1 MKELCPNKRSDPIP
15 YSATV
20 QECLDKDDNDVG
32 LAKIK
37 DGGKISF
44 IAKGSSLEIVN
55 LQNGSRNA
63 SFSFDKETSNWRVSC
78 FCQYQGKYLITLV
91 DHSPNQPKGLLCVY
105 DPGVS
110 RIIKAIQ
117 LPYKPTSICLL
128 KDYGGAGDKHNFI
141 RYIISLK

>member
-20 QECLDKDDNDVG
+20 QECLDKDHNDVG

-55 LQNGSRNA
+55 LQNGCRNA
-63 SFSFDKETSNWRVSC
+63 SFSFENENSNWRVSC
-78 FCQYQGKYLITLV
+78 FCPYQGKYLIALE
-91 DHSPNQPKGLLCVY
+91 DPNSNQ
-105 DPGVS
+105 
-110 RIIKAIQ
+110 
-117 LPYKPTSICLL
+117 
-128 KDYGGAGDKHNFI
+128 
-141 RYIISLK
+141 